1 MERNIVESALEFVKN
16 FFEGEASGHDYYHTY
31 RVFKI
36 AQNMAKNNKTADC
49 EICELGALLHDVDDI
64 KISPT
69 TYENKDNARN
79 FLLENNYPINKI
91 DFICK
96 IIDDVSFRGKDSVKP
111 QTIEGMIVQDAD
123 RLDAIGAIGIAR
135 TFAYG
140 GSHGREIYNPDIKPV
155 LNQSKEQYHKSNS
168 PTINHFYEKLLLLKD
183 MMNTE
188 EGKKIA
194 EQRTQYMKE
203 YLDEFFAEWNGER

>member
-1 MERNIVESALEFVKN
+1 MDRNIVEAALEFVKK

-36 AQNMAKNNKTADC
+36 AQNMAKNNKIADC

-64 KISPT
+64 KISAT

-79 FLLENNYPINKI
+79 FLLENNYPKDKI

-111 QTIEGMIVQDAD
+111 TDNRRYD
-123 RLDAIGAIGIAR
+123 CSRC
-135 TFAYG
+135 
-140 GSHGREIYNPDIKPV
+140 
-155 LNQSKEQYHKSNS
+155 
-168 PTINHFYEKLLLLKD
+168 
-183 MMNTE
+183 
-188 EGKKIA
+188 
-194 EQRTQYMKE
+194 
-203 YLDEFFAEWNGER
+203 